1 MTYMSIFAGFVRI
14 FDVYNLAV
22 EGDLIENRQ
31 KAGLI
36 N

>member
-1 MTYMSIFAGFVRI
+1 MTYMSVFAGFVRI
-14 FDVYNLAV
+14 FDVYDLTV